1 MSTKVVPNRH
11 FGFVMFRKAEAAHAA
26 INSTH
31 LTRPLPDCP
40 TLLHVSIAMHDEG
53 VDDLPNERIFVRG
66 LPQ

>member
-1 MSTKVVPNRH
+1 
-11 FGFVMFRKAEAAHAA
+11 MFRKPEAAHAA
-26 INSTH
+26 INATH

-53 VDDLPNERIFVRG
+53 VDDIPNERIFVRG